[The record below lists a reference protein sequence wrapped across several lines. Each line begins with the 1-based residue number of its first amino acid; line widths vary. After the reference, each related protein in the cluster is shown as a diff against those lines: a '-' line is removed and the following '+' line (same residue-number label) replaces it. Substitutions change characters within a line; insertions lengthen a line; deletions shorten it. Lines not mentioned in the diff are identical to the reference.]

1 MPPLLHT
8 GGFMRKVFYAILT
21 VLLFG
26 SSVYAAET
34 VEVTIQD
41 YVYTPSTVVIRPGD
55 TVKWINKVD
64 NQHTITSGK
73 DGVADGLW
81 DSKRLNNG
89 QSFSYTFEKP
99 GTYTYFCVPHSV
111 FKMNGAVEVKE

>member
-1 MPPLLHT
+1 MPPLLHR
-8 GGFMRKVFYAILT
+8 GSSMRKIFYAISAL
-21 VLLFG
+21 LLFG

-41 YVYTPSTVVIRPGD
+41 YFYTPSTVVIRPGD
-55 TVKWINKVD
+55 KVKWTNKVD
-64 NQHTITSGK
+64 NQHTVTSGK
-73 DGVADGLW
+73 DAVADGLW

-99 GTYTYFCVPHSV
+99 GTYTYFCDPHSV
-111 FKMNGAVEVKE
+111 FKMNGVVEVKE